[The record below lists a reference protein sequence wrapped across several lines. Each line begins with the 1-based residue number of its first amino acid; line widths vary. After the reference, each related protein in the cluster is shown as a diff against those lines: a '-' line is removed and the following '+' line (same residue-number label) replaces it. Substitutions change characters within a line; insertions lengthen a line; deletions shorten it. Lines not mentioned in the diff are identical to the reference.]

1 MTSSSTGGGSHS
13 LETPLNF
20 ANIASQR
27 SSLAAVSDDGALSSN
42 ASTIPITDRSSPST
56 ETPLLSMVGGAGP
69 LESLPSSSC
78 SSTTISNNSRAH
90 QSNSGSDAPPA
101 LPPRPPNL
109 PIPNGALEEGHSHLP
124 PHAFP
129 HNQDSRLYSERA
141 PLSHHQHHHHH
152 HPSSSQSHED
162 LKKTWWKRIT
172 KKYVL
177 LCILCGG
184 VCILLGVLF
193 GVIFFLLRHYTSSL
207 HYFQTLPTYIPSIM
221 LILTGVMVLCFGRRG
236 NRNGYLIKI
245 CGAFCLLSALV
256 CVVVTVTTT
265 VIHMNRLQTLR
276 ECVYQG
282 SSKTCTCFAGIL
294 LDPTIHHDATLRYVF
309 ANAPNCEVIHGI
321 LYSCLRAMFGLS
333 VIGILVCIFSSMLV
347 YQLLSHEKKKKYW
360 EQLEVRCQH
369 LYRHSPPTLG
379 GSSGSPHCGCCFD
392 SSAHSTSGLRSH
404 PTSSCHWPNA
414 ALDLLDERY
423 WPLNRNGPPSSITNT
438 SSNHQQQISTVENLS
453 SSNNIYSP
461 NPSSVG
467 PDTLLTSLSSSDP
480 SSTHPE
486 VVSRSI
492 SLRSM
497 RTWFRRLSRAESPS
511 GRRPGRGHSNGG
523 YPGTLSHPTYIP
535 SLHPHLHHHHHHP
548 LHHHHPRMHLH
559 QLWRLSSHSDSQY
572 GFRVPPSST
581 SISLP
586 EPPLPQYQPPHHV
599 LWGPPPPYSNSN
611 SNINHPSPT
620 QQQAPQIESSPSH
633 EERTELSSSL
643 PTSSSPP
650 LQTAGLTNTLTSTT
664 SSKNP
669 VCRTTKSGLLMD
681 KVSDFD
687 ETVKS
692 AMHIYSKTASL
703 PSRRPKKPR
712 GSIDPSYAEIPL
724 SAKSLADITKDNSI
738 EEELE
743 ALSVHEVRRKL
754 KTLGLYKVHQR
765 SKTARELAEI
775 RQALNDLQGK
785 SESYYYATS
794 SNGDSST
801 NENKYETIGQS
812 IRPYKIPEPPINAS
826 TTPDSS
832 ISSHYAQIS
841 PLHGTGLPS
850 GAMSSTPNS
859 PIKSYF
865 KEIVRSSDLQSL
877 PIEAIR
883 GGDDPQVTPPIL
895 TTPYS
900 SQLLHSLNSVG
911 ARKGFHK
918 SSSSSMEILSPS
930 ADHSALLCPLPMR
943 RSGVSSSNSANNTP
957 QKLSNSDTI
966 LWNSNSH
973 LKNTPP
979 STINNSNKRKSTPVQ
994 QCVYLRPEQNIPD
1007 IFGNAAFKP
1016 ILDGLDSNFKNSGAS
1031 RRASE
1036 EEGSRGDAVISR
1048 DDIVVAM
1055 RSVNV

>member
-20 ANIASQR
+20 ANITSQR

-42 ASTIPITDRSSPST
+42 ASTIPITDRSNSSPST

-90 QSNSGSDAPPA
+90 PSNSGSDAPPA

-162 LKKTWWKRIT
+162 LKKTWGLHSSW
-172 KKYVL
+172 
-177 LCILCGG
+177 CPFWSHF
-184 VCILLGVLF
+184 LF
-193 GVIFFLLRHYTSSL
+193 TTSL
-207 HYFQTLPTYIPSIM
+207 HLITSLLSNSLPTYIPSIM

-321 LYSCLRAMFGLS
+321 LYSCLRAMFWSLCHWYPCVYFFKHACLS
-333 VIGILVCIFSSMLV
+333 IVKSRKEEEILGAV
-347 YQLLSHEKKKKYW
+347 
-360 EQLEVRCQH
+360 
-369 LYRHSPPTLG
+369 G
-379 GSSGSPHCGCCFD
+379 GGASGSPHCGCCFD
-392 SSAHSTSGLRSH
+392 SSAHSASGLRSH

-523 YPGTLSHPTYIP
+523 YPGTLSHPT

-581 SISLP
+581 TTATSTI
-586 EPPLPQYQPPHHV
+586 PLQ
-599 LWGPPPPYSNSN
+599 LK
-611 SNINHPSPT
+611 
-620 QQQAPQIESSPSH
+620 QQAPHIESSPSH